1 MGSYGIVNIRAIS
14 SKNLSYDH
22 RIFDIVGS
30 NEDNIQKLFI
40 INSARSLYNFIKFK
54 QLFVVVRVDFNLVQ
68 TAFYDITSNTN
79 CEDIK

>member
-40 INSARSLYNFIKFK
+40 INSARSLT
-54 QLFVVVRVDFNLVQ
+54 LSL
-68 TAFYDITSNTN
+68 TLSNSNSSLLLYALTLT
-79 CEDIK
+79 